1 MNILIVG
8 GAGYIGSHMVKY
20 LANINHDITV
30 YDNLSTGFLD
40 SVLYGKFVQGD
51 LCDIEKLNN
60 FFKNNS
66 FDAVFHFASS
76 ISVGESVLK
85 PDFYYLNNINGTIN
99 LLNVMVAH
107 GVKKFIFSST
117 AAIFGNPE
125 YLPINENHPCN
136 PISPYGKSKLFI
148 EQILSDYEKAFD
160 LRSVS
165 LRYFNVAGAD
175 PEGFIGKK
183 NNPETHLIPLL
194 LQVASGRK
202 DFVEIYGNDYP
213 THDGT
218 CIRDYI
224 HVVDICEAHI
234 AALNWIVNFNKS
246 GSFNLGNKQG
256 YSVKEIINACV
267 KVTCKNIKHK
277 FTNRRVGDPAVL
289 VADTSLANKMLGF
302 MPKYN
307 DIETI
312 IEHSWLWEKKNYM

>member
-1 MNILIVG
+1 
-8 GAGYIGSHMVKY
+8 
-20 LANINHDITV
+20 
-30 YDNLSTGFLD
+30 
-40 SVLYGKFVQGD
+40 
-51 LCDIEKLNN
+51 
-60 FFKNNS
+60 
-66 FDAVFHFASS
+66 
-76 ISVGESVLK
+76 
-85 PDFYYLNNINGTIN
+85 
-99 LLNVMVAH
+99 
-107 GVKKFIFSST
+107 
-117 AAIFGNPE
+117 
-125 YLPINENHPCN
+125 
-136 PISPYGKSKLFI
+136 
-148 EQILSDYEKAFD
+148 
-160 LRSVS
+160 

-175 PEGFIGKK
+175 PEGFIGESH
-183 NNPETHLIPLL
+183 NPETHLIPLL

-256 YSVKEIINACV
+256 YSVREIINACV
-267 KVTCKNIKHK
+267 KVTGKDIKHK

-289 VADTSLANKMLGF
+289 VADASLANKMMGF